1 MNLTASS
8 KLLERWLMLSL
19 APQEI
24 QKVQPLLK
32 YPQMV
37 VSVNALVGVHVSH
50 YSEVAGENEGLQGS
64 VILFLLGGVSAEQ
77 RSGEHEM
84 AAAGGGSLAEGSL
97 CYWLLPDN
105 IKACQACEGSYGTF
119 HTDREF
125 PVFNVFHPEPIV
137 RPNIYI
143 SNSSAFSA
151 HPFAHKII

>member
-1 MNLTASS
+1 
-8 KLLERWLMLSL
+8 MLSL

-97 CYWLLPDN
+97 CY
-105 IKACQACEGSYGTF
+105 
-119 HTDREF
+119 
-125 PVFNVFHPEPIV
+125 
-137 RPNIYI
+137 
-143 SNSSAFSA
+143 
-151 HPFAHKII
+151 